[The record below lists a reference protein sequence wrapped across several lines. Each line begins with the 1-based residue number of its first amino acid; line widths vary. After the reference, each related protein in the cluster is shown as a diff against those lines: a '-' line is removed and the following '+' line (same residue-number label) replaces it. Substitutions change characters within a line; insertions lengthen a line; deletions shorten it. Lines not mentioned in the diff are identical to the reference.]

1 VGNRALGSRPDYLQ
15 QHEREVM
22 ALLDEITTEAN
33 LILAQP
39 WNIRDG
45 LVVPEANS
53 VQLAGGGVRLTPV
66 MLYAD
71 LADSTLLASKFDR
84 GVATKVIKS
93 FLAASCRIIRARG
106 GHIRS
111 FDGDR
116 VMGVFLGE
124 RMHTRAA
131 LAALNINWV
140 VTHLLKPKIMAQF
153 PSLALGGYNLQHGVG
168 IDKSEVLV
176 ARSGIHD
183 NNDLIWVGRA
193 PNIAAK
199 LAALREDGYASY
211 MTKVVYDQLA
221 PDGKVAAD
229 GRDMWQLRLWTKA
242 PLEEVKSVYRSNFWW
257 QP

>member
-1 VGNRALGSRPDYLQ
+1 
-15 QHEREVM
+15 M
-22 ALLDEITTEAN
+22 ALLDELTTEAN
-33 LILAQP
+33 RILAQP
-39 WNIRDG
+39 WTIRDG
-45 LVVPEANS
+45 LVVPETQD
-53 VQLAGGGVRLTPV
+53 VQLSGGGVRLTPV

-131 LAALNINWV
+131 IAALNINWA
-140 VTHLLKPKIMAQF
+140 VTCLLGPKISAQF
-153 PSLALGGYNLQHGVG
+153 PSLTAGGYKFRHSVG

-176 ARSGIHD
+176 ARSGIRD

-211 MTKVVYDQLA
+211 MTKVVYDLLA

-229 GRDMWQLRLWTKA
+229 GRDMWEARQWPKA
-242 PLEEVKSVYRSNFWW
+242 PMEEVKSVYRSNFWW